1 MNTRILF
8 LISCIFILVGKPI
21 LPLET
26 AQPAASH
33 LSAIKN
39 REGASPLTA
48 SDQTPDISTIIA
60 SFRDEIP
67 ARMESEN
74 ILGLSIALVDGQ
86 GVLWSEGFGY
96 TDSNR
101 KTKVTA
107 DTLFSIQSMS
117 KSFTA
122 TAAMFATQDG
132 LVDLDTPITAYLP
145 DFHIN
150 SIFEDSPEQK
160 ITMRMLLSHTA
171 GLAHEAPLGGNNDR
185 PTPTFEQHIAS
196 ISDTWLMF
204 PVGRGYSY
212 SNLGIDL
219 AGYILQVRS
228 GKPFIEYVSEKVFEP
243 LGMSNSTMDFDRVHA
258 TPDRAIGHNPL
269 FVGPLSPLSE
279 WAIIPSGGVWTTAND
294 IARYMRFHINAGTLD
309 GTPLLRADLAETMYS
324 PPNEAARQ
332 NHYALGISVSHDAGT
347 RELQHGGG
355 GFGFVSQMIWYPE
368 LKLGVAM
375 LTNTEH
381 ENLYGQLPGEIIGRI
396 ISSHYLLYHEREE
409 TASQVKPALGP
420 ALQPASISELEL
432 VDMIKARALP
442 IDPAAVQRRQAYE
455 GTYIFSRWG
464 IPVTTGQIKVVSGE
478 VSISSQGETGNLIE
492 VQPGLL
498 FDLHA
503 NAVDLRGS
511 VPMIE
516 NYHLVKVNEP
526 ARTARII
533 LYPICALVFLSTI
546 FYWPIQALTRRR
558 RLQKGLPIAQPGHV
572 IGWTGLLTGL
582 GGLFGLICLAFIA
595 IIPNLIDVPWPA
607 PWHELRWWQF
617 TGMSLPYIAL
627 ALAVG
632 AASLIAIT
640 WKRKPY
646 ERGIRVYF
654 AVAVSALLVF
664 NLVLL
669 I

>member
-1 MNTRILF
+1 MKTRILF
-8 LISCIFILVGKPI
+8 LISCLFMFGGKPI
-21 LPLET
+21 LPLNST
-26 AQPAASH
+26 QPLTS
-33 LSAIKN
+33 LPSMIIN
-39 REGASPLTA
+39 REEASPLAA
-48 SDQTPDISTIIA
+48 SGQTPDISTII
-60 SFRDEIP
+60 SRFRDEIP
-67 ARMESEN
+67 TRMESEN
-74 ILGLSIALVDGQ
+74 ILGLSIALVDGE

-101 KTKVTA
+101 KTMITA

-122 TAAMFATQDG
+122 TAAMFAAQDG

-160 ITMRMLLSHTA
+160 ITLRMLLSHTA

-196 ISDTWLMF
+196 ISDTWLKF

-243 LGMSNSTMDFDRVHA
+243 LGMINSTMDFDRVHA
-258 TPDRAIGHNPL
+258 MPDRAIGHNPL

-294 IARYMRFHINAGTLD
+294 IARYMRFQINAGTLD
-309 GTPLLRADLAETMYS
+309 GTPLLRADLAETMYT

-332 NHYALGISVSHDAGT
+332 EGYALGISVTHDAGT

-396 ISSHYLLYHEREE
+396 ISSHYQLYHEREE
-409 TASQVKPALGP
+409 TAEQVKPAL
-420 ALQPASISELEL
+420 APASQPVPISELEL
-432 VDMIKARALP
+432 AEMIEALALP
-442 IDPAAVQRRQAYE
+442 TDPAAILRRQAYE
-455 GTYIFSRWG
+455 GTYIFRRWG
-464 IPVTTGQIKVVSGE
+464 IPVTTGLIKVVSGE
-478 VSISSQGETGNLIE
+478 VTISSQGETGNLIE

-516 NYHLVKVNEP
+516 NYRLVKVNET
-526 ARTARII
+526 ARTARIVF
-533 LYPICALVFLSTI
+533 YPICALVFLSTI
-546 FYWPIQALTRRR
+546 FYLPAQALIRRSR
-558 RLQKGLPIAQPGHV
+558 QMKGLPITQPGRL
-572 IGWTGLLTGL
+572 IGWTWLLACLAGILGLV
-582 GGLFGLICLAFIA
+582 CLAFIA
-595 IIPNLIDVPWPA
+595 RIPNLIDVPWPV
-607 PWHELRWWQF
+607 PWHELEWYQF
-617 TGMSLPYIAL
+617 AGMSMPYIAL

-632 AASLIAIT
+632 AAALIAIA
-640 WKRKPY
+640 WKQSRNG
-646 ERGIRVYF
+646 RGIRVYF
-654 AVAVSALLVF
+654 TIAVLALLVF
-664 NLVLL
+664 NLAIL